1 MAKEIKD
8 RIAEIL
14 NRAFQVLDKSYKYN
28 DEESGKANLQAS
40 GSRLIF
46 PCYSKTYRNGERR
59 ISEQELRFS
68 SNSLTST
75 VMKQVGMHTTPL
87 RLLRNGNTVFPEKPN
102 LIRLKE
108 MMDSLQW

>member
-59 ISEQELRFS
+59 ISEQELRF
-68 SNSLTST
+68 
-75 VMKQVGMHTTPL
+75 
-87 RLLRNGNTVFPEKPN
+87 VFIEQFN
-102 LIRLKE
+102 QYCDE
-108 MMDSLQW
+108 TGWDAYYSLQW